1 MYLVTLILFCVC
13 YEHLDRKTYPTR
25 TAGTNG
31 LELEQ
36 GCLFY
41 MGQIYQVP
49 LPRLSYV
56 HLPSPSQYVLDL
68 VYTECLKLNV
78 LPPVNMSQ

>member
-1 MYLVTLILFCVC
+1 
-13 YEHLDRKTYPTR
+13 
-25 TAGTNG
+25 
-31 LELEQ
+31 
-36 GCLFY
+36 

-68 VYTECLKLNV
+68 VYMNLVSPRHLDWDP
-78 LPPVNMSQ
+78 LS